1 MKTVFGSHGNI
12 GLSTGFVLASAGLL
26 VAACSGGS
34 NPPPL
39 SQTPEVCIALTG
51 RTFDAALLGAP
62 STGAVVTS
70 ATYVKAVPDALN
82 AAGTGITQGLP
93 DYCKLLIDIKPVD
106 ATAPTTKVQV
116 NLPTA
121 WNGKKLQLGGGGF
134 NGTLVTGLAA
144 ATNAP
149 LDVPLPLV
157 RGYMIA
163 GTDSGHQAS
172 AYPEAQAFGLNN
184 ESFLNYAYASYKN
197 THDVAVQAALAY
209 YGAKPTK
216 SYYMGGSE
224 GGREG
229 LTMVQRYPAD
239 FDAVFSLAP
248 VINFVGLQTF
258 GNWVGGIKQTG
269 GGWLGT
275 KVQLVHDT
283 VMSAC
288 DALDGLTDGVVNNY
302 VACKPLA
309 DAALTAKRCP
319 SGADEGATCLSDA
332 QLSAVNGT
340 HAGYTFNFPLAN
352 GVTSY
357 PGFAYGGEG
366 LAGNWSSWLT
376 GTVAPTFTVAPN
388 ISGIGNLFSFGNG
401 VVRYFIAQNKDFNPL
416 TYDPNAYMAR
426 VQAVSAVMDS
436 TNPDLTTF
444 MNRGGKL
451 ILADDMA
458 DTAQSPYAGLNY
470 STSVVAKM
478 GSTAVNS
485 FMRTYALPGLP
496 HTSSGIAASTTPVNA
511 PAYGIPAR
519 YDWLAALDA
528 WSTNG
533 TPPPDQP
540 VVTTT
545 GALPP
550 YTVTA
555 SKPVCLYPNYPRYTG
570 TGTSGGNLASNYSC
584 VAP

>member
-1 MKTVFGSHGNI
+1 MT
-12 GLSTGFVLASAGLL
+12 
-26 VAACSGGS
+26 
-34 NPPPL
+34 
-39 SQTPEVCIALTG
+39 
-51 RTFDAALLGAP
+51 
-62 STGAVVTS
+62 
-70 ATYVKAVPDALN
+70 
-82 AAGTGITQGLP
+82 
-93 DYCKLLIDIKPVD
+93 
-106 ATAPTTKVQV
+106 
-116 NLPTA
+116 
-121 WNGKKLQLGGGGF
+121 
-134 NGTLVTGLAA
+134 
-144 ATNAP
+144 
-149 LDVPLPLV
+149 
-157 RGYMIA
+157 A

-172 AYPEAQAFGLNN
+172 AYPEVQAFALNSEALRN
-184 ESFLNYAYASYKN
+184 FAYASYKN
-197 THDVAVQAALAY
+197 THDVAIQAAVTY
-209 YGAKPTK
+209 YGKKPTK

-248 VINFVGLQTF
+248 VINWSGLQTF

-269 GGWLGT
+269 GGWLGVT
-275 KVQLVHDT
+275 KIQLVHDT

-332 QLSAVNGT
+332 QLSAINGA
-340 HAGYTFNFPLAN
+340 HAGYTFNFSVAN

-357 PGFAYGGEG
+357 PGFSYGGEG
-366 LAGNWSSWLT
+366 LSGNWSSWMT
-376 GTVAPTFTVAPN
+376 GTVAPTFTAAPN
-388 ISGIGNLFSFGNG
+388 VTGIGNLFAYGNG
-401 VVRYFIAQNKDFNPL
+401 YVRYFIAQNKDFNPL
-416 TYDPNAYMAR
+416 TYNPDTYKER
-426 VQAVSAVMDS
+426 VLAVSALMDS
-436 TNPDLTTF
+436 TNPDLTAF

-451 ILADDMA
+451 ILAVDMA

-470 STSVVAKM
+470 STTVVTKM
-478 GSTAVNS
+478 GSAAVDT
-485 FMRTYALPGLP
+485 FMRTYALTGLP

-519 YDWLAALDA
+519 YDWLAALDR

-533 TPPPDQP
+533 IPPADQV

-550 YTVTA
+550 YNVTA
-555 SKPVCLYPNYPRYTG
+555 SKPVCRYPNYPKYIG
-570 TGTSGGNLASNYSC
+570 TGTTGGNLASNYVC
-584 VAP
+584 TAP